1 MKRRIILGLVLL
13 GVTAWLVLV
22 LVGEFV
28 FW

>member
-13 GVTAWLVLV
+13 GVAAWLVLV